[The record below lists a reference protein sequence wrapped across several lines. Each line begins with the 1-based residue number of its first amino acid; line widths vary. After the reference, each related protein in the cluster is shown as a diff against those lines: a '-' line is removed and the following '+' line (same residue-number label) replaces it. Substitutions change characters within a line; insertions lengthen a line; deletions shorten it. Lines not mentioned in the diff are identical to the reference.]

1 MNLITS
7 RYHRRHRE
15 RGQALIEF
23 ALTAPILL
31 TLLLGLIEIGN
42 GLNSYIQ
49 IVSVARDGAR
59 YGAQNCIGLENP
71 STGCD
76 TSIRDKV
83 ILQEGASLRGDESWV
98 SSGWT
103 TGTGFSGNIC
113 SSNTAGVC
121 ITHFNNSCTSG
132 VNCTAGTNAVKVR
145 VCYDHPLLVGLP
157 GVIPNPIRMCSAA
170 TMRVVSS

>member
-7 RYHRRHRE
+7 RHRRRHRE

-42 GLNSYIQ
+42 GLNSYIK
-49 IVSVARDGAR
+49 IVSVARDAAR
-59 YGAQNCIGLENP
+59 YGAQNCLGVTT
-71 STGCD
+71 SCD
-76 TSIRDKV
+76 SAIRDQV
-83 ILQEGASLRGDESWV
+83 VLQEAGSLRGNEAWV
-98 SSGWT
+98 SASWG

-113 SSNTAGVC
+113 SSSGPGVC
-121 ITHFNNSCTSG
+121 ITHFNNSCTAG

-157 GVIPNPIRMCSAA
+157 GVIPNPIRMCSAS